1 MLIISLPEWVNYPGL
16 ELWKFADLAI
26 FITAGIIV
34 LRKPL
39 ANALITRR
47 DAIRSEIAKAEKERA
62 QAAEQL
68 AEAQAL
74 LAHVDSDVEV
84 VRKQALEEVTQ
95 ERQRQAEAAES
106 EIARLQTQAEREIG
120 LARKAARRSLE
131 QFLAIRSL
139 QLARQSVV
147 SQLQPEDDDRF
158 IRERL
163 DELRRVKG

>member
-26 FITAGIIV
+26 FITAGFIV

-39 ANALITRR
+39 ANALTARR
-47 DAIRSEIAKAEKERA
+47 ETIRSEIARAENERA

-74 LAHVDSDVEV
+74 LAHIDADVEAA
-84 VRKQALEEVTQ
+84 RKQALEEVTE
-95 ERQRQAEAAES
+95 ERQRQAEAAER
-106 EIARLQTQAEREIG
+106 EVARLKTQTEREIEF
-120 LARKAARRSLE
+120 ARKASRRSLE
-131 QFLAIRSL
+131 QFLATRSL
-139 QLARQSVV
+139 QLAKQSVI
-147 SQLQPEDDDRF
+147 SQLRPEDDDRF

-163 DELRRVKG
+163 DELRRARG